1 MLRDLA
7 RGAASRKQHLMT
19 HSLQAQQWA
28 ASVNVGAMSARGA
41 GVLSG
46 MSSTLL
52 TAAQGKALKA
62 GTESFVGKGSAL
74 FSNVREKLSGAKPA
88 GR

>member
-1 MLRDLA
+1 M
-7 RGAASRKQHLMT
+7 AAMT
-19 HSLQAQQWA
+19 RSMQAQQWA
-28 ASVNVGAMSARGA
+28 SSVNVGAMSARGA

-46 MSSTLL
+46 MSSSLL
-52 TAAQGKALKA
+52 TAAQGTRLKA

-74 FSNVREKLSGAKPA
+74 FSNVREKLSGAKQP